1 MVTTSRDEIKI
12 WKLQP
17 LELFPLQNI
26 SVKKDVDRA
35 CAQSGEYAYMI
46 NAKKTLAC
54 LNSECTLLAI
64 YKRDLELVLYQVNL
78 EAERPED
85 QLHNVQYID
94 LDDCWMRN
102 YEDKD
107 LPFNNEA
114 TISEMRFKNDGKMLR
129 LYVNPG
135 DQTYFFDIDLIDYTP
150 SYTKCK
156 IFEDKSI
163 LKYGAK
169 FLNMVDSLE
178 RFIDQQLELGSEFAF
193 AEKDVKT
200 VCILDKQDHPYN
212 CYFKV
217 YDVFQKQFT
226 RKIYKKDV
234 ESEEFRSEAFDID
247 CKSSVLIYACGKDL
261 IYQSIK
267 MPDSIKKHMA
277 PKF

>member
-1 MVTTSRDEIKI
+1 
-12 WKLQP
+12 
-17 LELFPLQNI
+17 
-26 SVKKDVDRA
+26 
-35 CAQSGEYAYMI
+35 
-46 NAKKTLAC
+46 
-54 LNSECTLLAI
+54 
-64 YKRDLELVLYQVNL
+64 
-78 EAERPED
+78 
-85 QLHNVQYID
+85 
-94 LDDCWMRN
+94 MRN

-114 TISEMRFKNDGKMLR
+114 CISEMRFRNDGKMLR

-135 DQTYFFDIDLIDYTP
+135 DQTYFFDIDLVDYTP
-150 SYTKCK
+150 TYQKCK

-169 FLNMVDSLE
+169 FLNMVDCLE
-178 RFIDQQLELGSEFAF
+178 RFIDEQVDLGSGFAF
-193 AEKDVKT
+193 PEKDPKT
-200 VCILDKQDHPYN
+200 ICILDRQDQPYS

-234 ESEEFRSEAFDID
+234 ESEEFQSDAYDID
-247 CKSSVLIYACGKDL
+247 SKSTILIYASGKDL
-261 IYQSIK
+261 IFQSIK

>member
-150 SYTKCK
+150 S
-156 IFEDKSI
+156 
-163 LKYGAK
+163 
-169 FLNMVDSLE
+169 
-178 RFIDQQLELGSEFAF
+178 
-193 AEKDVKT
+193 
-200 VCILDKQDHPYN
+200 
-212 CYFKV
+212 
-217 YDVFQKQFT
+217 
-226 RKIYKKDV
+226 
-234 ESEEFRSEAFDID
+234 
-247 CKSSVLIYACGKDL
+247 
-261 IYQSIK
+261 
-267 MPDSIKKHMA
+267 
-277 PKF
+277 